1 MSKTSY
7 QNKIVGT
14 VCLFVVGTL
23 LLFAYGFQWLD
34 SLQASQ
40 LEQILTQKKS
50 VLELRQQQQ
59 NIQLAKKDLK
69 QVSDEKIA
77 PDDLFSTDETLVE
90 EISQIESQASK
101 LNLALTLSVAGTVAQ
116 ASKAQ
121 VTSDLVTIPFSM
133 QVQGSFGHVVQFMD
147 ALEHAGFVLTVR
159 SINVTSTS
167 SASDADAV
175 TSSLAGVFYLRK

>member
-1 MSKTSY
+1 MPKTSY

-14 VCLFVVGTL
+14 VSLFAVGAL
-23 LLFAYGFQWLD
+23 LLFVYGFQWLD

-40 LEQILTQKKS
+40 LELILTQKKN

-59 NIQLAKKDLK
+59 NILLAKKDLK
-69 QVSDEKIA
+69 QVEDEKIA
-77 PDDLFSTDETLVE
+77 PDDLFSRDETLVQ
-90 EISQIESQASK
+90 EISQIESQALK

-133 QVQGSFGHVVQFMD
+133 QVQGSFAHVVQFMD
-147 ALEHAGFVLTVR
+147 ALEHEGFVLTVR
-159 SINVTSTS
+159 SINVTSS
-167 SASDADAV
+167 STTTDADAV
-175 TSSLAGVFYLRK
+175 TSSLAGVFYLRR